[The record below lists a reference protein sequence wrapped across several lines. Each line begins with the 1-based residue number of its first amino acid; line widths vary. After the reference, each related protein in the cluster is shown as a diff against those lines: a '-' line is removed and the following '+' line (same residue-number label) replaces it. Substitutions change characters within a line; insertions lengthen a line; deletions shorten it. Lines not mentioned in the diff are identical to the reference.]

1 MTERICVRA
10 ALLAPLVASGLALS
24 GCMSSPTYGTD
35 KTAGEQLAG
44 DLSSAF
50 SIAPKRKD
58 PIDYKPRPDLVKPAP
73 GQKENL
79 PPPQESIETASAD
92 WPESPEQRR
101 ARLRADAT
109 AHQDDPS
116 YQSQIVDDVQTDPT
130 AVKKALADSASS
142 HPPRWSPEDSDKGR
156 AAEIQRRMAEGKQG

>member
-58 PIDYKPRPDLVKPAP
+58 PIDYKPRPDL
-73 GQKENL
+73 
-79 PPPQESIETASAD
+79 
-92 WPESPEQRR
+92 
-101 ARLRADAT
+101 
-109 AHQDDPS
+109 
-116 YQSQIVDDVQTDPT
+116 
-130 AVKKALADSASS
+130 
-142 HPPRWSPEDSDKGR
+142 
-156 AAEIQRRMAEGKQG
+156 